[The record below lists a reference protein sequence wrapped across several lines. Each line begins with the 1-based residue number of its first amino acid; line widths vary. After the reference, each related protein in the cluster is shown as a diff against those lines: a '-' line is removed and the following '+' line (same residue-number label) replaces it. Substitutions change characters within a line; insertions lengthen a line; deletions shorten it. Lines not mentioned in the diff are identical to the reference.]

1 VIKPQQFVVLA
12 LATLVTLVVSVALYS
27 SSYRFASGR
36 IDGTSVLPRIA
47 QQEKQIA
54 AIEIVQGD
62 KKLTL
67 QRAGD
72 VWRVAER
79 DGYPASPA
87 RIRELMT
94 ALTDLQLVEPRTA
107 AKDKWKLLELE
118 DPAVK
123 GAKSRE
129 VRILDAKGQPL
140 GDLIV
145 GKSRYHAFGPGKN
158 GIYIRRPGE
167 AQTWFAMGEVKGG
180 PELKD
185 WVALTA
191 FEIASDKIVRVTIEH
206 PGETPIVVEKG
217 DGKEAKFK
225 LGTPLPEGAKLKQG
239 VQIDPMATGFAS
251 IELEDVRRL
260 AQTPAGDKVT
270 VLKLEI
276 DGGLVVT
283 FRVRKD
289 GEASWLSLAAAGEG
303 DAAKKQADAINARA
317 AGWEFKI
324 PQWKVDQ
331 IARRMSDLI
340 EKPEEKKADE
350 KKPDEPQPVAP
361 KADEPKPAEKQ

>member
-1 VIKPQQFVVLA
+1 MIKPQQFVVLA
-12 LATLVTLVVSVALYS
+12 LATLVTLVASVALYA
-27 SSYRFASGR
+27 SSYRFASGK
-36 IDGTSVLPRIA
+36 IDGTPVLPRIA

-67 QRAGD
+67 QRAGEA
-72 VWRVAER
+72 WRVAER
-79 DGYPASPA
+79 EGYPANPA

-118 DPAVK
+118 EPAGK
-123 GAKSRE
+123 DAKSRA
-129 VRILDAKGQPL
+129 VRVLDAKGQPL
-140 GDLIV
+140 GDLVV
-145 GKSRYHAFGPGKN
+145 GKARYHAFGPGKN
-158 GIYIRRPGE
+158 GIYVRRPGE
-167 AQTWFAMGEVKGG
+167 AQTWFAMGEIKGG

-185 WVALTA
+185 WVAVTA
-191 FEIASDKIVRVTIEH
+191 FEIASDKILRVTVEH
-206 PGETPIVVEKG
+206 AGEAPIVVEKG
-217 DGKEAKFK
+217 DGKDSKFK
-225 LGTPLPEGAKLKQG
+225 LAKLPEGAKLKQG

-251 IELEDVRRL
+251 VELEDVRRL
-260 AQTPAGDKVT
+260 AQTPAGDKVS

-276 DGGLVVT
+276 DGGPVVT

-289 GEASWLSLAAAGEG
+289 GEANWLSLAAAGEG

-331 IARRMSDLI
+331 IARRMADLI
-340 EKPEEKKADE
+340 EKPEEKKPDE
-350 KKPDEPQPVAP
+350 KKPDEPKP
-361 KADEPKPAEKQ
+361 DEPKPADKQ

>member
-1 VIKPQQFVVLA
+1 MIKPQQFVVLA
-12 LATLVTLVVSVALYS
+12 LATLVTLITSIALYAS
-27 SSYRFASGR
+27 NYRFSTGK
-36 IDGTSVLPRIA
+36 IDGTPVMPRIA

-54 AIEIVQGD
+54 SIQIVQGE

-67 QRAGD
+67 QRAGE

-79 DGYPASPA
+79 EGYPASPA

-107 AKDKWKLLELE
+107 VKDKWKLLELE

-123 GAKSRE
+123 DAKSRAIR
-129 VRILDAKGQPL
+129 VLDAKGQAL
-140 GDLIV
+140 GDLVV
-145 GKSRYHAFGPGKN
+145 GKARYHAFGPGKS
-158 GIYIRRPGE
+158 GLYVRRPGE

-191 FEIASDKIVRVTIEH
+191 FEIASDRIARVTVEH
-206 PGETPIVVEKG
+206 PGEAPIVVEKG

-225 LGTPLPEGAKLKQG
+225 LAKPLPEGAKLKQG

-260 AQTPAGDKVT
+260 AQTPVGDKVS
-270 VLKLEI
+270 VLKLEM
-276 DGGLVVT
+276 DGGPVVT
-283 FRVRKD
+283 FRLRKD
-289 GEASWLSLAAAGEG
+289 GEASWLSFAAAGEG
-303 DAAKKQADAINARA
+303 DAPKKAADAINARA

-331 IARRMSDLI
+331 IARRMTDLV
-340 EKPEEKKADE
+340 EKTEEKKPEE
-350 KKPDEPQPVAP
+350 KKPDEPKV
-361 KADEPKPAEKQ
+361 DEPKPAEKQ